1 MNMTEQNQQGTC
13 PVVCLQTNIRLRLF
27 LSEWKTQETNT
38 LRPLDDCH
46 RAVNKASNNVQALN
60 DTSVK
65 LSKIT
70 TQVTT
75 RRDHISVKQLFHRV
89 TYDVM
94 TQSTSVKLLIYLQ
107 VIHQA
112 LPKFCQASLCVM
124 YQISIERHNWKS
136 TEEVIDSRETVK
148 VSFL

>member
-38 LRPLDDCH
+38 LKPLDDCH
-46 RAVNKASNNVQALN
+46 RAVIKASNNVQALN

-94 TQSTSVKLLIYLQ
+94 TQSTRRKWSSKRQIINLPPSDTPSVTKILSSVSMRHVSNIYR
-107 VIHQA
+107 
-112 LPKFCQASLCVM
+112 ASQLE
-124 YQISIERHNWKS
+124 IN
-136 TEEVIDSRETVK
+136 
-148 VSFL
+148 

>member
-38 LRPLDDCH
+38 LKPLDDRH
-46 RAVNKASNNVQALN
+46 TRAVNKASNNVQALN

-94 TQSTSVKLLIYLQ
+94 TQSTRRKWSSKRQINNLPPSDTPSVTKILSSVSMRHVSNIYR
-107 VIHQA
+107 
-112 LPKFCQASLCVM
+112 ASQLE
-124 YQISIERHNWKS
+124 IN
-136 TEEVIDSRETVK
+136 
-148 VSFL
+148 